1 MSYTYLNVDIADA
14 VATVT
19 FNRPDRR
26 NAFDDKLIAETTDA
40 FAKITVDDS
49 VRVVILRGAGKSFSA
64 GADLEWM
71 GRMAA
76 YTQEENLAD
85 ARRAQEMFESV
96 ANCPKVTIAAI
107 HGAALGG
114 GAGIAAC
121 VDVAIAVHGT
131 LFAFS
136 EVRLGIAPAIIAPYV
151 IRKIGHGNARALF
164 VTGSRFDSLEAHRI
178 GLVQQVVDSAD
189 ALDDAVQA
197 TVTDALQ
204 SGPAAIAAIK
214 KLMCDLAGDTA
225 LNESWKLTTKLI
237 AELRVSPEGQEGLK
251 AFLERRKPN
260 FAVGTKEL

>member
-1 MSYTYLNVDIADA
+1 MSYTYLNVDTADA

-26 NAFDDKLIAETTDA
+26 NAFDDKLIAEITDA
-40 FAKITVDDS
+40 FARIAVDDG

-85 ARRAQEMFESV
+85 ARRAQEMFESI
-96 ANCPKVTIAAI
+96 AACPKVTVAAI

-121 VDVAIAVHGT
+121 VDIAIAVRGS

-151 IRKIGHGNARALF
+151 IRKIGPGNARALF
-164 VTGSRFDSLEAHRI
+164 VTGSRFDSAEAHRI
-178 GLVQQVVDSAD
+178 GLVQRVVDSD
-189 ALDDAVQA
+189 AALEDAIQA
-197 TVTDALQ
+197 IVGDALQ
-204 SGPAAIAAIK
+204 SGPVAIAAIK
-214 KLMCDLAGDTA
+214 KLMRDLDGNAAVD
-225 LNESWKLTTKLI
+225 ESWKLTTKLI

-260 FAVGTKEL
+260 FSNQEP